1 MREYTH
7 HFSLSFYQILLKSHY
22 TVLLLSHEL
31 KAFKDIYA
39 CITWRYSSKYVP
51 LTSSSNKVNRPYR
64 LHQET
69 IT

>member
-1 MREYTH
+1 MRRYIRS
-7 HFSLSFYQILLKSHY
+7 FSLSFYQILLKLRY
-22 TVLLLSHEL
+22 PVLVLSREL
-31 KAFKDIYA
+31 KAFKDIYEN
-39 CITWRYSSKYVP
+39 ITWRYSSKYLP

>member
-1 MREYTH
+1 MRRYTRP
-7 HFSLSFYQILLKSHY
+7 FSLSFYQMLLKSRY
-22 TVLLLSHEL
+22 PVLVLSLEL

-51 LTSSSNKVNRPYR
+51 LTSSSNKANRPYR
-64 LHQET
+64 LHLET